1 MRVIATDMLVEET
14 EIRLLLDGLHYC
26 FGFDFR
32 DYVSAVVCQRIWGC
46 VEAEGLQ
53 TISGLQEKVLHDPAC
68 LERVLRAL
76 APKAPPMFDDP
87 AFFLAFR
94 STVVPL
100 LRTYPFL
107 DIWVPACSTGEEV
120 FALAIVLQEEGL
132 SQRVRIYATDLSE
145 AMVHT
150 VAEGSFALTDMA
162 AYAAN
167 YRRAGG
173 AGLLSDYYT
182 IEGGRAV
189 MLKSL
194 RDQVTASE
202 HSLSTD
208 GCFHEF
214 HMIVCRNI
222 LPLFNEWLQERVHYL
237 FRYSLCRFGILGLG
251 DKESPIE
258 RGDEKY
264 YEGIGSGWYRKT
276 ATLTEG

>member
-1 MRVIATDMLVEET
+1 MRVATDMLVEET
-14 EIRLLLDGLHYC
+14 EIRLLLDGLHHC

-32 DYVSAVVCQRIWGC
+32 DYAAAPIRQRIWEC

-53 TISGLQEKVLHDPAC
+53 TISGLQERVLHDHAC
-68 LERVLRAL
+68 LERLLRAL
-76 APKAPPMFDDP
+76 APKSPAMFDDP
-87 AFFLAFR
+87 AFFVAFR
-94 STVVPL
+94 TTVVPL

-107 DIWVPACSTGEEV
+107 DIWVPACSTGEDV

-145 AMVHT
+145 SIFRT
-150 VAEGSFALTDMA
+150 VADGRFPLGSIA

-173 AGLLSDYYT
+173 AALLSDYYT
-182 IEGGRAV
+182 IEGDRAV
-189 MLKSL
+189 MLPSL
-194 RDQVTASE
+194 REQVTVSE

-222 LPLFNEWLQERVHYL
+222 LPLFNDWLRERVHYL
-237 FRYSLCRFGILGLG
+237 FRYSLCRFGVLGLG
-251 DKESPIE
+251 DKEYPLE
-258 RGDEKY
+258 RDDDKF
-264 YEGIGSGWYRKT
+264 YEGIGNGWYRKT
-276 ATLTEG
+276 ATLTEV